1 MQECVHTWAL
11 AYVYAC
17 DSVLAYMCM
26 HLYVSVYCC
35 LSSLGCLHAH
45 ARRAHA
51 NSLSHHHIYGMQVW
65 DQDSFTAHDR
75 IGIARCSLR
84 DIQTGLEVPLMV
96 DEQNHSAPNGVL
108 IFETCRM
115 ELKYY
120 KFGGIANPALIRF
133 YAEHVWN
140 LPKPEVNS
148 TCLFVSL
155 PVRPSVCLASWLS
168 LRSVLARAYTR
179 GLCLCARKRVNI
191 SADAAGRRRTG
202 FIQDVW

>member
-1 MQECVHTWAL
+1 MYACAPIIQVCVHTWAL

-17 DSVLAYMCM
+17 DSVLAYMLCICM
-26 HLYVSVYCC
+26 SASTVDFHLSVACTRTR
-35 LSSLGCLHAH
+35 GVHT
-45 ARRAHA
+45 RP
-51 NSLSHHHIYGMQVW
+51 LSHHHQNGMQVW

-84 DIQTGLEVPLMV
+84 DIQTGLEVPLMA
-96 DEQNHSAPNGVL
+96 DEQNHCAPNGVL

-120 KFGGIANPALIRF
+120 KFGGMANPALIRF

-148 TCLFVSL
+148 TLC
-155 PVRPSVCLASWLS
+155 VCLSTCPS
-168 LRSVLARAYTR
+168 ICLAR
-179 GLCLCARKRVNI
+179 
-191 SADAAGRRRTG
+191 
-202 FIQDVW
+202 